1 MKGRKKVIESIRIL
15 LCSIFLLI
23 YTIEDVKDKKVNI
36 YVGSIF
42 LVLGIF
48 ISIALKE
55 SMGKYVLAFIPG
67 AFIIFISYI
76 SKGAIGI
83 GDGIAGLVIGGLVG
97 IENSIIII
105 FTGLLSSALWGGMML
120 MFFHRKKSDTIA
132 FMPFLLIG
140 NIVFVITRFFV

>member
-48 ISIALKE
+48 ISIALK
-55 SMGKYVLAFIPG
+55 
-67 AFIIFISYI
+67 
-76 SKGAIGI
+76 
-83 GDGIAGLVIGGLVG
+83 
-97 IENSIIII
+97 
-105 FTGLLSSALWGGMML
+105 
-120 MFFHRKKSDTIA
+120 
-132 FMPFLLIG
+132 
-140 NIVFVITRFFV
+140 